1 MATLASQSY
10 YFNQT
15 ISNQSVTYQSI
26 NVTDISLY
34 SISVDTSINLLEN
47 RANNNDLSV
56 NYLYGIVS
64 AIENISGV
72 MDFTD
77 ISQNLSSLTN
87 SFISLSGAHDTLV
100 STVISLSGAHDSLVS
115 AVDSSINLLENKA
128 NNNDLSVN
136 YLYQIVSAIENISGV
151 MDFTDISQ
159 NLSSLTNSFVTLSG
173 AYDTLAS
180 TIVTLSGA
188 HDSLVSTVSTL
199 SGTHDTLAS
208 TVSSINQYNILQDT
222 SISVL
227 DENLTNTQTV
237 LGQSVLDI
245 ISNKSVT
252 DLSINDLY
260 QIITL
265 LTTRVISLET
275 SFQSLA
281 TTSNVPVTNNQTSNV
296 SLGGTIILG
305 N

>member
-15 ISNQSVTYQSI
+15 ISNQTVTYQSI
-26 NVTDISLY
+26 NVTDITLY
-34 SISVDTSINLLEN
+34 SESVDT
-47 RANNNDLSV
+47 
-56 NYLYGIVS
+56 
-64 AIENISGV
+64 
-72 MDFTD
+72 
-77 ISQNLSSLTN
+77 
-87 SFISLSGAHDTLV
+87 
-100 STVISLSGAHDSLVS
+100 
-115 AVDSSINLLENKA
+115 SINLLENKA

-136 YLYQIVSAIENISGV
+136 YLYQIVSAIDNISGV

-159 NLSSLTNSFVTLSG
+159 NLLSLTNNFVTLSG
-173 AYDTLAS
+173 EHDT
-180 TIVTLSGA
+180 
-188 HDSLVSTVSTL
+188 LVSTVSTL
-199 SGTHDTLAS
+199 SGAHDTLVS
-208 TVSSINQYNILQDT
+208 TVSTLSGAHDTLVSTVSTLSGAHDTLVSTVSTLSGAHDSLISIVSTLSTAHDTFVSSTNQYNILQDS

-245 ISNKSVT
+245 ISNKSAA

-265 LTTRVISLET
+265 LSSRVISLET

-281 TTSNVPVTNNQTSNV
+281 TTSNVPVTSNQSNV
-296 SLGGTIILG
+296 TLGGSILLG